1 MAATFCTYP
10 AASAAAAAAAAA
22 NPTQRRLQTLTAPAA
37 LRAVRIS
44 SRRPVPSVLSFRRPN
59 AALPPLRVAGADPQI
74 VSVED
79 FPPMSD
85 LIRLYKKAFLDG
97 NDDVVTDI
105 EKAIA
110 GLEEERSKA
119 ASQFESITTEIISG
133 KNKFLRLNADLENF
147 RKQTEKDRAKF
158 TSNIQ
163 VDLVQSL
170 LPLVDSFEKANVEVT
185 LETDKEQKIS
195 TSYQGIYKQLVETLK
210 SLGVGVV
217 ETVGKPFDPS
227 VHEAIAREESTEFK
241 AGIVSHE
248 VHRGFLLREKVLR
261 PATVKVST
269 GPGEENTSSTSSE
282 ESLEDTKEDAAV

>member
-1 MAATFCTYP
+1 M
-10 AASAAAAAAAAA
+10 
-22 NPTQRRLQTLTAPAA
+22 
-37 LRAVRIS
+37 
-44 SRRPVPSVLSFRRPN
+44 
-59 AALPPLRVAGADPQI
+59 
-74 VSVED
+74 
-79 FPPMSD
+79 
-85 LIRLYKKAFLDG
+85 
-97 NDDVVTDI
+97 
-105 EKAIA
+105 
-110 GLEEERSKA
+110 
-119 ASQFESITTEIISG
+119 
-133 KNKFLRLNADLENF
+133 
-147 RKQTEKDRAKF
+147 
-158 TSNIQ
+158 
-163 VDLVQSL
+163 DLVQSL

>member
-1 MAATFCTYP
+1 LIHQV
-10 AASAAAAAAAAA
+10 SL
-22 NPTQRRLQTLTAPAA
+22 NSLVLLQ
-37 LRAVRIS
+37 V
-44 SRRPVPSVLSFRRPN
+44 VN
-59 AALPPLRVAGADPQI
+59 G
-74 VSVED
+74 ED
-79 FPPMSD
+79 FPPMND

-97 NDDVVTDI
+97 NDDVVSDI

-119 ASQFESITTEIISG
+119 ASQFESITAEIISG

-158 TSNIQ
+158 TSSIQ

-217 ETVGKPFDPS
+217 ETVGKPFDP
-227 VHEAIAREESTEFK
+227 
-241 AGIVSHE
+241 
-248 VHRGFLLREKVLR
+248 L
-261 PATVKVST
+261 VST
-269 GPGEENTSSTSSE
+269 VFSFPSPTLLHLSE
-282 ESLEDTKEDAAV
+282 PLI

>member
-1 MAATFCTYP
+1 LVL
-10 AASAAAAAAAAA
+10 
-22 NPTQRRLQTLTAPAA
+22 LQ
-37 LRAVRIS
+37 V
-44 SRRPVPSVLSFRRPN
+44 VK
-59 AALPPLRVAGADPQI
+59 G
-74 VSVED
+74 ED
-79 FPPMSD
+79 FPPMND
-85 LIRLYKKAFLDG
+85 LLRLYKKAFLDG
-97 NDDVVTDI
+97 NDDVVSDI

-119 ASQFESITTEIISG
+119 ASQFESITAEIISG

-158 TSNIQ
+158 TSSIQ

-217 ETVGKPFDPS
+217 ETVGKPFDP
-227 VHEAIAREESTEFK
+227 
-241 AGIVSHE
+241 
-248 VHRGFLLREKVLR
+248 L
-261 PATVKVST
+261 VST
-269 GPGEENTSSTSSE
+269 VFFFSITHFTSFIGATYLASINTCILMLLYVRFGR
-282 ESLEDTKEDAAV
+282 SLMLCK

>member
-10 AASAAAAAAAAA
+10 AASAAA
-22 NPTQRRLQTLTAPAA
+22 NPTRRRLTPPAA
-37 LRAVRIS
+37 
-44 SRRPVPSVLSFRRPN
+44 VPAARKSNRQPPSFLSFRRPN
-59 AALPPLRVAGADPQI
+59 AALPPLRVAGADPQ
-74 VSVED
+74 VVNGED
-79 FPPMSD
+79 FPPMND

-97 NDDVVTDI
+97 NDDVVSDI

-119 ASQFESITTEIISG
+119 ASQFESITAEIISG

-158 TSNIQ
+158 TSSIQ

-210 SLGVGVV
+210 SLGVGVI
-217 ETVGKPFDPS
+217 ETVGKPFDPL
-227 VHEAIAREESTEFK
+227 VHEAIAREESTQFK

-248 VHRGFLLREKVLR
+248 VHRGFLLRERVLR

-269 GPGEENTSSTSSE
+269 GPGDQNVSSASSE
-282 ESLEDTKEDAAV
+282 EPVEDTKEDAAV

>member
-10 AASAAAAAAAAA
+10 AAAAAAAAAS
-22 NPTQRRLQTLTAPAA
+22 PIQRRLRALSTPAA
-37 LRAVRIS
+37 LAAAPKS
-44 SRRPVPSVLSFRRPN
+44 SRRQPPSVLSFRRPN
-59 AALPPLRVAGADPQI
+59 AALPPLRVAGADPQ
-74 VSVED
+74 VVNGED
-79 FPPMSD
+79 FPPMND

-97 NDDVVTDI
+97 NNDVVSDI
-105 EKAIA
+105 ERAIA
-110 GLEEERSKA
+110 GIEEERSKA
-119 ASQFESITTEIISG
+119 ASQFESITAEIVSG

-163 VDLVQSL
+163 VDLVESL

-185 LETDKEQKIS
+185 LETDKEQTIS

-217 ETVGKPFDPS
+217 ETVGKPFDPL
-227 VHEAIAREESTEFK
+227 VHEAIAREESTQFK

-248 VHRGFLLREKVLR
+248 VHRGFLLRERVVR
-261 PATVKVST
+261 PAAVKVST
-269 GPGEENTSSTSSE
+269 GPGEENVSSTSSE
-282 ESLEDTKEDAAV
+282 QSVEDTKEDAAV

>member
-1 MAATFCTYP
+1 MAATYCAYP
-10 AASAAAAAAAAA
+10 AASAAAAA
-22 NPTQRRLQTLTAPAA
+22 NLTRRRPQTLNSPGA
-37 LRAVRIS
+37 LPAVRKP
-44 SRRPVPSVLSFRRPN
+44 SRQPPSFLSFRRPN

-74 VSVED
+74 VNGED
-79 FPPMSD
+79 FPPMND

-97 NDDVVTDI
+97 NEDVVCDI
-105 EKAIA
+105 EKAITSM
-110 GLEEERSKA
+110 EEERSKA
-119 ASQFESITTEIISG
+119 ASQFDSITAEITSG

-163 VDLVQSL
+163 VELVQSL
-170 LPLVDSFEKANVEVT
+170 LPLVDSFEKTNVEVT
-185 LETDKEQKIS
+185 LETEKEQKIS

-217 ETVGKPFDPS
+217 ETVGKPFDPV

-248 VHRGFLLREKVLR
+248 VHRGFLLRERVLR
-261 PATVKVST
+261 PAAVKVST
-269 GPGEENTSSTSSE
+269 GPGDQNTSSTTSE
-282 ESLEDTKEDAAV
+282 EPVEDTKEDAAV